1 MSQSPQRLLPVYAVA
16 TALGAVAAMAAP
28 AERWLPAA
36 LWHLV
41 FAVGALPMILAAMG
55 YFVPVLTRSGEAPRL
70 LAAAPLA
77 AVAAGLGIVGFFLH
91 GTPALRLHAP
101 WLALAAT
108 AGFAAWLARR
118 WRGCLGHPNP
128 CLAWYAAALGM
139 LALGLLAVALSP
151 WSEQPDA
158 LRRFHLHIN
167 TLGFMGLTALGTLQ
181 VLLPTVAGR
190 PDPEA
195 PLRLRR
201 DLKWSAGGALA
212 LALGAALSP
221 ALALAGAAAYALPV
235 LRLAAAAWKAWR
247 PAILGAGT
255 TIPLLFSALLGL
267 LLVLVHGALHAG
279 GHAEGRP
286 AIVLFVVGFLL
297 PLVSGAAGHLLPVWL
312 RPGLQDDWHRK
323 ARAFLAR
330 SARQR
335 ALLFP
340 CAALLAAGGLAPGY
354 GLAALAAI
362 WLVAAMLRVALTRP
376 R

>member
-1 MSQSPQRLLPVYAVA
+1 MSQSPQRLLPVYAAA
-16 TALGAVAAMAAP
+16 TALGAAAAMAATGG
-28 AERWLPAA
+28 AWLPAA

-41 FAVGALPMILAAMG
+41 FAVGALPMILSAMG
-55 YFVPVLTRSGEAPRL
+55 YFVPVLTRSGEAPRA
-70 LAAAPLA
+70 LALAPLA
-77 AVAAGLGIVGFFLH
+77 ALAAGLGIVGYFLH
-91 GTPALRLHAP
+91 GTPALRLLAP

-108 AGFAAWLARR
+108 AGFAVWMARR

-128 CLAWYAAALGM
+128 CLAWYAAALGL

-151 WSEQPDA
+151 WSAHPDA

-181 VLLPTVAGR
+181 VLLPTVAGH

-195 PLRLRR
+195 ALRLKR
-201 DLKWSAGGALA
+201 DLKWSAGGAL
-212 LALGAALSP
+212 LTALGAAILP
-221 ALALAGAAAYALPV
+221 PLTVLGVALYAVPI
-235 LRLAAAAWKAWR
+235 LRLMAAAWKAWR

-255 TIPLLFSALLGL
+255 TVPLLFSSLLGL
-267 LLVLVHGALHAG
+267 LLVLVHGAFHAS

-286 AIVLFVVGFLL
+286 VIVLFVVGFLL

-312 RPGLQDDWHRK
+312 RPGQQNDWHRT

-330 SARQR
+330 GARQR

-340 CAALLAAGGLAPGY
+340 CAALLAAAGFAPGY
-354 GLAALAAI
+354 GLAALGAL
-362 WLVAAMLRVALTRP
+362 WLVAGMLRVALTR
-376 R
+376 RS